1 MLAAA
6 AVAIVAM
13 LAVAIASTT
22 VHAASSGASSSPQ
35 PLFSTAAAAAA
46 AASPTPNSQLLSRLR
61 SHTLATPTPR
71 GNHATLGA
79 HASEG
84 FFPPSYSFKISALD
98 KEFEIRLKKNSDII
112 DKKGY
117 QHIK

>member
-46 AASPTPNSQLLSRLR
+46 VAPTRNSQLLSRLR